1 MPADRP
7 REFLLG
13 PPRWLVAGG
22 NVIIRCAVMSFL
34 PADTIAALSTPS
46 GTGAVAL
53 LRVSGTGA
61 KAVAGAV
68 FQGPVLTPR
77 RALFG
82 TITAADGAPLDEVIL
97 TYFAGPA
104 SYTGEDTIEISCHG
118 GVLVT
123 RRVLERLWQAGA
135 RPAGPGEFTQRAYLN
150 GKLDLTQAEAVMD
163 VISAQTDRALQAA
176 NRQLDGA
183 LGRTILALRD
193 ELLGILAHVEA
204 YIDFPE
210 EDIDPDTGAALR
222 WRMEALLARLHAL
235 LATADQGRL
244 LREGVRTVLA
254 GAPNA
259 GKSSLLNRLLGF
271 ERAIVSDQ
279 PGTTRDTIEEVINVH
294 GFPLR
299 LIDTAGLRQGTGD
312 RIEQAGMARTQ
323 AQLAG
328 ADLILEIVDAS
339 QPPGDRL
346 VLPESS
352 TARHILVLHKCDL
365 PLHPGWHGSDGQPV
379 SSITGEGM
387 EALSDRLIGVI
398 TAGGS
403 AFEQSEIAVNARH
416 HDCLKRAHVALTAAM
431 TEFAAGTSVEFTAL
445 DLRLAL
451 EALGDVIGR
460 VDVEDLLGV
469 IFSQFCIGK

>member
-1 MPADRP
+1 
-7 REFLLG
+7 
-13 PPRWLVAGG
+13 
-22 NVIIRCAVMSFL
+22 MSSLL
-34 PADTIAALSTPS
+34 PADTIAALSSPS

-53 LRVSGTGA
+53 LRVSGPDA
-61 KAVAGAV
+61 AVVAAAV
-68 FQGPVLTPR
+68 FKGPSLKPR

-82 TITAADGAPLDEVIL
+82 EIRDAAGGRIDEVLL
-97 TYFAGPA
+97 TFFQGPA
-104 SYTGEDTIEISCHG
+104 SYTGEDTVEISCHG
-118 GVLVT
+118 GMLVT
-123 RRVLERLWQAGA
+123 RRVLERLLEAGA
-135 RPAGPGEFTQRAYLN
+135 RAAGPGEFTQRAFLN

-176 NRQLDGA
+176 HRQLDGA
-183 LGRTILALRD
+183 LGRTILAMRD

-210 EDIDPDTGAALR
+210 EDIDPDTGTALR
-222 WRMEALLARLHAL
+222 GRMEGLIGRLEML

-271 ERAIVSDQ
+271 ERAIVSEL
-279 PGTTRDTIEEVINVH
+279 PGTTRDTIEEVINLQ

-299 LIDTAGLRQGTGD
+299 LVDTAGLRAAGAD
-312 RIEQAGMARTQ
+312 AIEQAGMDRTRG
-323 AQLAG
+323 QLDT
-328 ADLILEIVDAS
+328 ADLILEVVDAS
-339 QPPGDRL
+339 QEPGTGLR
-346 VLPESS
+346 LPEQG
-352 TARHILVLHKCDL
+352 TRHHVLVLHKSDL
-365 PLHPGWHGSDGQPV
+365 PPHPAWQGTDGVAV
-379 SSITGEGM
+379 SSRTGEGL
-387 EALSDRLIGVI
+387 EALTQRLLDVI
-398 TAGGS
+398 TAGGG
-403 AFEQSEIAVNARH
+403 AFEQSEVAVNARH
-416 HDCLKRAHVALTAAM
+416 HACLVRARDSMQAALS
-431 TEFAAGTSVEFTAL
+431 EFASGSSVEFAAL

>member
-1 MPADRP
+1 MSS
-7 REFLLG
+7 
-13 PPRWLVAGG
+13 LVQG
-22 NVIIRCAVMSFL
+22 
-34 PADTIAALSTPS
+34 DTIAALSSPS

-53 LRVSGTGA
+53 LRVSGPGA
-61 KAVAGAV
+61 LEIAARVFEGGKLVPRQAV
-68 FQGPVLTPR
+68 FGRIL
-77 RALFG
+77 
-82 TITAADGAPLDEVIL
+82 ADDGERIDEVLL
-97 TYFAGPA
+97 TFFKGPA

-123 RRVLERLWQAGA
+123 RRVLERLLQAGA
-135 RPAGPGEFTQRAYLN
+135 RAAGPGEFTQRAFLN

-163 VISAQTDRALQAA
+163 VISAQTDRALSAA
-176 NRQLDGA
+176 HRQLDGA

-210 EDIDPDTGAALR
+210 EDIDPDTGTALR
-222 WRMEALLARLHAL
+222 GRMESLQAKLEAL

-271 ERAIVSDQ
+271 ERAIVSEQ
-279 PGTTRDTIEEVINVH
+279 PGTTRDTIEEVINLE

-299 LIDTAGLRQGTGD
+299 LIDTAGLRAAGAD
-312 RIEQAGMARTQ
+312 AIEAAGMARTHS
-323 AQLAG
+323 QLAD

-339 QPPGDRL
+339 LHPGERLAIPENVSHRHVL
-346 VLPESS
+346 VLNKS
-352 TARHILVLHKCDL
+352 DL
-365 PLHPGWHGSDGQPV
+365 PLHPGWAETGGVAV
-379 SSITGEGM
+379 SSLAGTGLE
-387 EALSDRLIGVI
+387 RLTSRILEVI
-398 TAGGS
+398 TAGGG
-403 AFEQSEIAVNARH
+403 AFEQAEVAVNARH
-416 HDCLKRAHVALTAAM
+416 QACLQRARISLTDALR
-431 TEFAAGTSVEFTAL
+431 EFASGSSVEFTAME
-445 DLRLAL
+445 LRLSL

-460 VDVEDLLGV
+460 VDTEDLLGV

>member
-1 MPADRP
+1 MSN
-7 REFLLG
+7 LL
-13 PPRWLVAGG
+13 P
-22 NVIIRCAVMSFL
+22 S
-34 PADTIAALSTPS
+34 DTIAALSTPS

-53 LRVSGTGA
+53 LRVSGPGA
-61 KAVAGAV
+61 RAVAEVV
-68 FQGPVLTPR
+68 FKGPSLTPR

-82 TITAADGAPLDEVIL
+82 TVTAADGTPLDDVLL

-123 RRVLERLWQAGA
+123 RRVLERLLQAGA

-163 VISAQTDRALQAA
+163 VISAQTDRALHAA

-183 LGRTILALRD
+183 LGRTILTLRD
-193 ELLGILAHVEA
+193 DLLGILAHVEA

-222 WRMEALLARLHAL
+222 GRMDSLRSRLEAL

-271 ERAIVSDQ
+271 DRAIVSEQ
-279 PGTTRDTIEEVINVH
+279 PGTTRDTIEEVINLQ

-299 LIDTAGLRQGTGD
+299 LIDTAGLRGATSD
-312 RIEQAGMARTQ
+312 TIEQAGMARTH
-323 AQLAG
+323 AQLAE

-339 QPPGDRL
+339 QPAGDRL
-346 VLPESS
+346 DLPE
-352 TARHILVLHKCDL
+352 TAAARHVLVLHKSDL
-365 PLHPGWHGSDGQPV
+365 RRDASWQGVEGVAV
-379 SSITGEGM
+379 SSITGDGM
-387 EALSDRLIGVI
+387 AALADRLIAVI

-403 AFEQSEIAVNARH
+403 AFEQSEVAVNARH
-416 HDCLKRAHVALTAAM
+416 QACLERARAALTDAM
-431 TEFAAGTSVEFTAL
+431 VEFATGTSVEFTAL

>member
-1 MPADRP
+1 
-7 REFLLG
+7 
-13 PPRWLVAGG
+13 
-22 NVIIRCAVMSFL
+22 MSFL
-34 PADTIAALSTPS
+34 HPADTLAALSTPS
-46 GTGAVAL
+46 GTGAVAV
-53 LRVSGTGA
+53 LRVSGPDA
-61 KAVAGAV
+61 AQVAARV
-68 FQGPVLTPR
+68 FKGPRLTPR

-82 TITAADGAPLDEVIL
+82 SVMAADGSALDEVLL

-123 RRVLERLWQAGA
+123 RRVLERLLQAGA
-135 RPAGPGEFTQRAYLN
+135 RAAGPGEFTQRAFLN

-183 LGRTILALRD
+183 LGRTILTLRD

-210 EDIDPDTGAALR
+210 EDIDPDTGTALR
-222 WRMEALLARLHAL
+222 DRMASLLARLEAL

-271 ERAIVSDQ
+271 ERAIVSEQ
-279 PGTTRDTIEEVINVH
+279 PGTTRDTIEEVINLQ

-299 LIDTAGLRQGTGD
+299 LIDTAGLRQATAD
-312 RIEQAGMARTQ
+312 TIEQAGMARTHS
-323 AQLAG
+323 QLAE
-328 ADLILEIVDAS
+328 ADLIVEIVDAS

-346 VLPESS
+346 VLPESA
-352 TARHILVLHKCDL
+352 TARHVLVLHKSDL
-365 PLHPGWHGSDGQPV
+365 PLHPAWQGSDGVPV
-379 SSITGEGM
+379 SSRTGEGLA
-387 EALSDRLIGVI
+387 ALADRLIAVI
-398 TAGGS
+398 TAGGN
-403 AFEQSEIAVNARH
+403 AFEQSEVAVNARH
-416 HDCLKRAHVALTAAM
+416 QACLERARTSLTAAM
-431 TEFAAGTSVEFTAL
+431 AEFASGSSVEFTAL
-445 DLRLAL
+445 ELRLAL